1 MTPSRKLMAGLV
13 AVMLTPSVAF
23 AQRAPA
29 AVCVQPAEKTAFDI
43 RALQSQLM
51 VVALTCGQQD
61 AYNTFVTRHQRE
73 LATAFRNVAGHFRRT
88 AGAQHQRQLD
98 QYITNL
104 ANGQSQVGI
113 SRGSF
118 FCREQGDL
126 FQLATAATTSAQLA
140 EISVTRSVPQA
151 LTTPNCAERPAATT
165 QARTN
170 RREQPRNAQPRAR
183 NEQPRRTAS
192 TTPTST
198 TR

>member
-1 MTPSRKLMAGLV
+1 MTPSRKLMCGLA
-13 AVMLTPSVAF
+13 AVMLTPSIAF
-23 AQRAPA
+23 AQSSA
-29 AVCVQPAEKTAFDI
+29 CLQPAEKTAFDI

-61 AYNTFVTRHQRE
+61 DYNTFVTRHQRE

-88 AGAQHQRQLD
+88 AGSQHQRQLD

-118 FCREQGDL
+118 FCREQSGL
-126 FQLATAATTSAQLA
+126 FQQATAAATPVELSQL
-140 EISVTRSVPQA
+140 SVAREVPQA
-151 LTTPNCAERPAATT
+151 ISTQPCPERPGRAATT
-165 QARTN
+165 QTRN
-170 RREQPRNAQPRAR
+170 QRQQPAAS
-183 NEQPRRTAS
+183 QPRRTAS
-192 TTPTST
+192 GATPASA

>member
-1 MTPSRKLMAGLV
+1 MTPSRKLLAGLA
-13 AVMLTPSVAF
+13 AVMLTPSIAF
-23 AQRAPA
+23 AQTSA
-29 AVCVQPAEKTAFDI
+29 CMQPAEKAAFDI

-61 AYNTFVTRHQRE
+61 DYNAFVTRHQRE

-88 AGAQHQRQLD
+88 SGAQHQRNLD

-118 FCREQGDL
+118 FCREQGAL
-126 FQLATAATTSAQLA
+126 FQQATAASTPAELSQL
-140 EISVTRSVPQA
+140 SVAREVPQA
-151 LTTPNCAERPAATT
+151 IATTACPERAATT
-165 QARTN
+165 QARSQ
-170 RREQPRNAQPRAR
+170 QPRRQQPAAA
-183 NEQPRRTAS
+183 QPRRTAS
-192 TTPTST
+192 TSTATPVSA

>member
-1 MTPSRKLMAGLV
+1 MTPSRKLMCGLA

-23 AQRAPA
+23 AQSSA
-29 AVCVQPAEKTAFDI
+29 CVQPTEKTAFDI

-61 AYNTFVTRHQRE
+61 DYNTFVTRHQSD
-73 LATAFRNVAGHFRRT
+73 LATAFRGVAGHFRRT

-118 FCREQGDL
+118 FCREQGAL
-126 FQLATAATTSAQLA
+126 FQQATAARSPAELSQLA
-140 EISVTRSVPQA
+140 VAREIPQA
-151 LTTPNCAERPAATT
+151 LTTPACPERPAATP
-165 QARTN
+165 ARG
-170 RREQPRNAQPRAR
+170 RQPAAAQS
-183 NEQPRRTAS
+183 RRTAS
-192 TTPTST
+192 TSAPASTP
-198 TR
+198 R

>member
-1 MTPSRKLMAGLV
+1 MTPSRKLLGALA

-23 AQRAPA
+23 AQSSA
-29 AVCVQPAEKTAFDI
+29 CLQPAEKAAFDI

-61 AYNTFVTRHQRE
+61 DYNTFVTRHQSD

-118 FCREQGDL
+118 FCREQAGL
-126 FQLATAATTSAQLA
+126 FQLATAARNPAELSQL
-140 EISVTRSVPQA
+140 SVAREVPQA
-151 LTTPNCAERPAATT
+151 ITTPACPDRPTPAATQT
-165 QARTN
+165 RS
-170 RREQPRNAQPRAR
+170 
-183 NEQPRRTAS
+183 RTAPRHTAATNAS
-192 TTPTST
+192 ASA

>member
-1 MTPSRKLMAGLV
+1 MTPSRKLLGALT
-13 AVMLTPSVAF
+13 AVMLTPSIAF
-23 AQRAPA
+23 AQSNA
-29 AVCVQPAEKTAFDI
+29 CLQPAEKTAFDI

-61 AYNTFVTRHQRE
+61 DYNAFVTRHQRE

-88 AGAQHQRQLD
+88 AGSQHQRMLD

-118 FCREQGDL
+118 FCREQGGL
-126 FQLATAATTSAQLA
+126 FQQATAAGSPTELAQL
-140 EISVTRSVPQA
+140 SVAREVPQA
-151 LTTPNCAERPAATT
+151 INAPACPERPTRAATT
-165 QARTN
+165 QTRQN
-170 RREQPRNAQPRAR
+170 RERPAQT
-183 NEQPRRTAS
+183 QPRRTAA
-192 TTPTST
+192 TNTSATT

>member
-1 MTPSRKLMAGLV
+1 MTPSRKLLGALA

-23 AQRAPA
+23 AQSGA
-29 AVCVQPAEKTAFDI
+29 CLQPAEKAAFDI

-61 AYNTFVTRHQRE
+61 DYNAFVTRHQND
-73 LATAFRNVAGHFRRT
+73 LAAAFRNVAGHFRRT

-113 SRGSF
+113 ARGSF
-118 FCREQGDL
+118 FCREQGGL
-126 FQLATAATTSAQLA
+126 FQLATAARNPTELSQL
-140 EISVTRSVPQA
+140 SVAREVPQA
-151 LTTPNCAERPAATT
+151 ISTPPCPDRPAAATPT
-165 QARTN
+165 RN
-170 RREQPRNAQPRAR
+170 RRETPPAT
-183 NEQPRRTAS
+183 PRRTAS
-192 TTPTST
+192 SNTSASA

>member
-1 MTPSRKLMAGLV
+1 MTPSRKVMAGLV

-29 AVCVQPAEKTAFDI
+29 AACLQPVEKTAFDI

-61 AYNTFVTRHQRE
+61 DYNAFVTRHQSD
-73 LATAFRNVAGHFRRT
+73 LASAFRNVAGHFRRT

-113 SRGSF
+113 ARGSF
-118 FCREQGDL
+118 FCREQTPL
-126 FQLATAATTSAQLA
+126 FQQAIAASSPAQLA
-140 EISVTRSVPQA
+140 EISVARSIPQA
-151 LTTPNCAERPAATT
+151 ITTPACPERPATT

-170 RREQPRNAQPRAR
+170 NRREHAPAA
-183 NEQPRRTAS
+183 QPRRTAS
-192 TTPTST
+192 STPASA